1 MKIPFH
7 DGKESIETGATMRIT
22 IYSNEK

>member
-1 MKIPFH
+1 MKKPFH